1 MGRFD
6 TFFLLCRNRM
16 RQWLE
21 IKWETKPKI
30 LILHHMRRI
39 SSATVAQM
47 RFMSVSSIR
56 KPTDPNTLRQ
66 RANASGRGKNEYR
79 SRKVRRLWCVTKKI
93 AVAYGVERETAAAAA
108 ESSVRDRPDVVVV
121 ERKNVFVITL
131 RVILHAAYIA
141 LRICASCA
149 VAVLAIIGLASLIYP
164 NIRAELVNSLG
175 QVMDE
180 LQAFLA

>member
-1 MGRFD
+1 MSQKKLQLHMAWKEKR
-6 TFFLLCRNRM
+6 
-16 RQWLE
+16 RQQQL
-21 IKWETKPKI
+21 K
-30 LILHHMRRI
+30 
-39 SSATVAQM
+39 AQ
-47 RFMSVSSIR
+47 
-56 KPTDPNTLRQ
+56 
-66 RANASGRGKNEYR
+66 
-79 SRKVRRLWCVTKKI
+79 
-93 AVAYGVERETAAAAA
+93 YGI
-108 ESSVRDRPDVVVV
+108 DRPDVVVV

-149 VAVLAIIGLASLIYP
+149 VAAIIGLASLIYP

>member
-1 MGRFD
+1 MVPYHHR
-6 TFFLLCRNRM
+6 LRH
-16 RQWLE
+16 
-21 IKWETKPKI
+21 I
-30 LILHHMRRI
+30 LARRLHHSHLNFGLQSFEQRRQQQLK
-39 SSATVAQM
+39 AQ
-47 RFMSVSSIR
+47 
-56 KPTDPNTLRQ
+56 
-66 RANASGRGKNEYR
+66 
-79 SRKVRRLWCVTKKI
+79 
-93 AVAYGVERETAAAAA
+93 YGI
-108 ESSVRDRPDVVVV
+108 DRPDVVVV

>member
-1 MGRFD
+1 MSQKKLQLHMAWKEKR
-6 TFFLLCRNRM
+6 
-16 RQWLE
+16 RQQQL
-21 IKWETKPKI
+21 K
-30 LILHHMRRI
+30 
-39 SSATVAQM
+39 AQ
-47 RFMSVSSIR
+47 
-56 KPTDPNTLRQ
+56 
-66 RANASGRGKNEYR
+66 
-79 SRKVRRLWCVTKKI
+79 
-93 AVAYGVERETAAAAA
+93 YGI
-108 ESSVRDRPDVVVV
+108 DRPDVVVV

-141 LRICASCA
+141 LRICASWA

>member
-1 MGRFD
+1 MSQKKLQLHMAWKEKR
-6 TFFLLCRNRM
+6 
-16 RQWLE
+16 RQQQL
-21 IKWETKPKI
+21 K
-30 LILHHMRRI
+30 
-39 SSATVAQM
+39 AQ
-47 RFMSVSSIR
+47 
-56 KPTDPNTLRQ
+56 
-66 RANASGRGKNEYR
+66 
-79 SRKVRRLWCVTKKI
+79 
-93 AVAYGVERETAAAAA
+93 YGI
-108 ESSVRDRPDVVVV
+108 DRPDVVVV
-121 ERKNVFVITL
+121 VRKNVFVITL